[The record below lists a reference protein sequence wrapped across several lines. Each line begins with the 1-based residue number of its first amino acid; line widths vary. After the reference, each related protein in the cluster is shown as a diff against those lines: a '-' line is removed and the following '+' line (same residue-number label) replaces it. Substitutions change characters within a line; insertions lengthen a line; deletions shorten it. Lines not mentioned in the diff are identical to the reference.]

1 MVKASRLRIVA
12 AASGGGHWEQIMLLR
27 EAFAEHEVHYLTTNA
42 ELISRASI
50 NSSHS
55 YVVGDCNRSTPF
67 AALRSCAR
75 AIRFVL
81 IIRPDI
87 VISTGALPGL
97 FCVIAAR
104 LIGRKAIWIDS
115 IANVEK
121 LSMCGTVASRVASLC
136 LTQWEHL
143 ATERGPKYAGS
154 VL

>member
-1 MVKASRLRIVA
+1 MVEASRLRIVA

-27 EAFAEHEVHYLTTNA
+27 EAFSEHKVYYLTTNA
-42 ELISRASI
+42 ELISRANI
-50 NSSHS
+50 NPIDS
-55 YVVGDCNRSTPF
+55 YVVSDCNRSTPF
-67 AALRSCAR
+67 AALGSCAR

-81 IIRPDI
+81 SVRPDV

-97 FCVIAAR
+97 FCVITAR

-121 LSMCGTVASRVASLC
+121 LSMCGTVATRVASLC